1 MKTFL
6 TIFRKELIDTV
17 RDRRT
22 LFMMVIFPLLL
33 FPLLFTAI
41 TKLQMSQL
49 KKAEEKVLRIA
60 LVNDRYAPGLADL
73 TITLPGVHLVYLAAA
88 DSAESLIQRDSLDAV
103 IVVAPD
109 FRERV
114 DALKTGTLTLIF
126 KSSEDYAI
134 ARRRLRELISQ
145 YEKVLIERRFAGLHI
160 DRSVVSAVTVQE
172 KDIATTK
179 EKVGKSIGGFI
190 PYLFVIFCFMGSMY
204 PAIDLAAGEKE
215 RGTIETLLTAPVSR
229 FQILLGKF
237 AVVVLAGLLSATV
250 SMVGLYVAVRQATE
264 MPKEMLQAVT
274 SILDVQSVLLTLS
287 LLLPLTI
294 FFAGFLLSLSMY
306 AKSYKE
312 AQSLI
317 SPLTIVV
324 ILPVGIGMVPG
335 FNLNPVTALI
345 PVLNVSLATKD
356 IIAGTIQPGLLALVY
371 LSLIALAAL
380 SLWACARWFNREE
393 TIFRGA

>member
-6 TIFRKELIDTV
+6 TIFRKEFTDTV

-22 LFMMVIFPLLL
+22 LFVMVIFPLLL
-33 FPLLFTAI
+33 FPLLLTGI
-41 TKLQMSQL
+41 TKLQMSQV
-49 KKAEEKVLRIA
+49 KKAEEKVLRLSI
-60 LVNDRYAPGLADL
+60 LNEQGAPGLAEL
-73 TITLPGVHLVYLAAA
+73 TTAVPGLRLLPPIPA
-88 DSAESLIQRDSLDAV
+88 DSASSFIQRDSLDAV

-114 DALKTGTLTLIF
+114 DAMKAGVLTLIF

-134 ARRRLRELISQ
+134 AKRRLRDVIDR
-145 YEKVLIERRFAGLHI
+145 YEKGLVERRFSALHI
-160 DRSVVSAVTVQE
+160 DQSVGSAVTVVE
-172 KDIATTK
+172 KDIATLK
-179 EKVGKSIGGFI
+179 ERVGKTIGGFI
-190 PYLFVIFCFMGSMY
+190 PYLFIIFCFMGSMY

-215 RGTIETLLTAPVSR
+215 RGTIETLLTAPVDR

-237 AVVVLAGLLSATV
+237 SVVVLAGLLSAAI
-250 SMVGLYVAVRQATE
+250 SMCGLYVAVRQAAD
-264 MPKEMLQAVT
+264 MPKDMLQAVM
-274 SILDVQSVLLTLS
+274 SILDVQAVLLTLS
-287 LLLPLTI
+287 LLLPLAI
-294 FFAGFLLSLSMY
+294 FFAGFLLSLSMF

-317 SPLTIVV
+317 SPLTIVI
-324 ILPVGIGMVPG
+324 ILPVAIGMLPG
-335 FNLNPVTALI
+335 FTLSPLTAVI

-371 LSLIALAAL
+371 ISLILLAGL

-393 TIFRGA
+393 TIFRGT